1 MTMLK
6 STSFD
11 DLEIGSQGTFS
22 KTLTERDIVLFGDTS
37 GDINP
42 LHFDEEYASST
53 MFKGRVAHGMWS
65 AGLISTCIGTVMP
78 GPGSIYLGQELAFK
92 LPVRIGDPLTASVT
106 VKEKNDRRK
115 FVVIDCQVR
124 NQHGKLVVC
133 GDAKVMPPEVSAEV
147 EAPRLPDIQIEHNP
161 GDAWKH

>member
-92 LPVRIGDPLTASVT
+92 LPVGIGDTLTASVT

>member
-92 LPVRIGDPLTASVT
+92 LPVRIGDTLTASVT